1 MFGLVRELKSE
12 IDLLKWDIARLK
24 RALGYSEDRE
34 ERLQSNHRDLVR
46 YVERLQSHI
55 DLLTEHLG
63 VDIVKLPA
71 YGIEKRNTV
80 REV

>member
-71 YGIEKRNTV
+71 YGIEKREAA